1 MSEIDKTIKAD
12 LTGIAQLELNVPTL
26 ETRGNDSLDFHDCS
40 VRSIER
46 ALERAYELGREANRE
61 WGIQLGIEMGLKR
74 AMDITSR
81 DLHNFKFPEGQIPI
95 DMPLPQH
102 APKDDSTFEFSY
114 KTYEERVKE
123 REAAQR
129 NVRRRR
135 SNRMVAKNRRARH
148 DQFIADHKSNDDHG
162 YDELLAEEGVYVK
175 E

>member
-26 ETRGNDSLDFHDCS
+26 EARGNDSLDFHDCS

-46 ALERAYELGREANRE
+46 ALERAYELGREKNRE

-95 DMPLPQH
+95 DMPLEQY

-114 KTYEERVKE
+114 KTYEERTLEKD
-123 REAAQR
+123 AAAR

-135 SNRMVAKNRRARH
+135 ANRMVSKNRRNR
-148 DQFIADHKSNDDHG
+148 K
-162 YDELLAEEGVYVK
+162 
-175 E
+175 

>member
-1 MSEIDKTIKAD
+1 MRIFTFTLLEKAVAVSPISSYHIGVVSEIDKK
-12 LTGIAQLELNVPTL
+12 IA
-26 ETRGNDSLDFHDCS
+26 
-40 VRSIER
+40 
-46 ALERAYELGREANRE
+46 EAKR
-61 WGIQLGIEMGLKR
+61 WGIQLGIEIGLKR

-95 DMPLPQH
+95 DMPLEQH
-102 APKDDSTFEFSY
+102 APKDNSTFEFSY
-114 KTYEERVKE
+114 QTYTERVMAKEAARRVRGE
-123 REAAQR
+123 REDAQR

>member
-1 MSEIDKTIKAD
+1 MSEIDKTIKAE

-46 ALERAYELGREANRE
+46 ALERAYELGRSANRE
-61 WGIQLGIEMGLKR
+61 WGIQLGIEMGMKR

-95 DMPLPQH
+95 DMPLEQY

-114 KTYEERVKE
+114 MTYGERMMEK
-123 REAAQR
+123 EAAAR
-129 NVRRRR
+129 NVKRRRA
-135 SNRMVAKNRRARH
+135 NRMVSKNRRNR
-148 DQFIADHKSNDDHG
+148 K
-162 YDELLAEEGVYVK
+162 
-175 E
+175 